1 MKLHL
6 KRAYDPPAQSD
17 GERILVDRIW
27 PRGVSK
33 EKASIDLW
41 LKEIAP
47 STELRRWYGH
57 KPERWQEFRQRYYTE
72 LKQRPEVVAQLREEL
87 RKGPVTL
94 VFGAKDVEHSNAEA
108 LREYLKT

>member
-1 MKLHL
+1 MKLLL

-17 GERILVDRIW
+17 GERILIDRIW

-33 EKASIDLW
+33 ENASIDLW

-57 KPERWQEFRQRYYTE
+57 KPERWQEFRHRYYSE
-72 LKQRPEVVAQLREEL
+72 LEQRPEVVAQLRQEL

-108 LREYLKT
+108 LREYLQT

>member
-1 MKLHL
+1 MKLLL
-6 KRAYDPPAQSD
+6 KRAYDPPAHSD
-17 GERILVDRIW
+17 GERILIDRIW

-57 KPERWQEFRQRYYTE
+57 KPERWQEFQKRYYSE
-72 LKQRPEVVAQLREEL
+72 LEQRPEVVAQLRKEL